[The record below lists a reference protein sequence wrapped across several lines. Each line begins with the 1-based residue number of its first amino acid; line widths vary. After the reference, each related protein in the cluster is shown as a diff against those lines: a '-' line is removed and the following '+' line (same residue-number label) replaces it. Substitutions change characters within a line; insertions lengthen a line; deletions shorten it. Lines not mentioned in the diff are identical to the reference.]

1 VVGALSA
8 EQAAQRALA
17 GSGLQ
22 LAVTTS
28 GTLTVVPGNPPA
40 PVSSSGDSATLKE
53 VTVKA
58 APELNGV
65 TEGSTSYTAT
75 GPSRMATG
83 LSLTQR
89 ETPQAV
95 TVVTQQQILDQNMQS
110 LDDVANAATG
120 ISYSKNGTE
129 RSVTTRG
136 LQVSDLQIDGMSVSM
151 SENYSMDAMSG
162 NNLVI
167 YDRVESCAVPTV

>member
-1 VVGALSA
+1 MVAPLSPSFASLASRTPPHRHSPLVLALAWGLLAQIPLAHAQTTAPPTSRSAAVLQWNLPAGPLGDTLARIAREGGRRISADPALLAGKQAAPVVGALSA

-65 TEGSTSYTAT
+65 TEGSTS
-75 GPSRMATG
+75 
-83 LSLTQR
+83 
-89 ETPQAV
+89 
-95 TVVTQQQILDQNMQS
+95 
-110 LDDVANAATG
+110 
-120 ISYSKNGTE
+120 
-129 RSVTTRG
+129 
-136 LQVSDLQIDGMSVSM
+136 
-151 SENYSMDAMSG
+151 
-162 NNLVI
+162 
-167 YDRVESCAVPTV
+167 